1 MLPGAV
7 ITREHS
13 GTDRVLPSTIVS
25 IRSLNARDLTPEG
38 KMLELSRKAGAI
50 AQSEI
55 RIMSVEC
62 ERVRGINLAQGIC
75 DTEVPEPV
83 QRKAIEAI
91 RSRHNSYTRLDG
103 VSGLRLAIAEKMRE
117 YNRVEA
123 DPERNI
129 VVTAGST
136 GAFYSAC
143 MALLNPGDEVIV
155 FEPYYGYHVNTLRAL
170 DSVPVYVT
178 MHPPRWLFSREQL
191 ERAVTAR
198 TRAIVLNS
206 PANPSGKVFSQ
217 EELEFVAEL
226 AIRHDLFVITDEI
239 YEYFLYD
246 DNQHISPASLPG
258 MADRTITISGFSKTY
273 SITGWRIGYAVSDER
288 WAQPIGYFHDL
299 AYICAPSP
307 FQHAVTAGLEE
318 LTADFYTKLAEEY
331 RAKRDLL
338 CTTLE
343 QVGLCPSWPQ
353 GSYYVLADA
362 SSLPGSNSKEKAMHL
377 LSQTGVAS
385 VPGEAFFSEG
395 GRSLLR
401 FCFAKTDADL
411 EEACR
416 RLSKISVGAL

>member
-1 MLPGAV
+1 
-7 ITREHS
+7 
-13 GTDRVLPSTIVS
+13 
-25 IRSLNARDLTPEG
+25 
-38 KMLELSRKAGAI
+38 MLELSRKAGGI

-62 ERVRGINLAQGIC
+62 EKVHGINLAQGIC

-83 QRKAIEAI
+83 QRKTIEAI
-91 RSRHNSYTRLDG
+91 RSGQNSYTRLDG
-103 VSGLRLAIAEKMRE
+103 VAQLRRAIAHKMRE
-117 YNRVEA
+117 YNRLQV
-123 DPERNI
+123 DPEREI

-170 DSVPVYVT
+170 DSVPVFVT
-178 MHPPRWLFSREQL
+178 MHPPRWLFSREHL
-191 ERAVTAR
+191 EHAVTLK

-217 EELEFVAEL
+217 EELDFIADL

-246 DNQHISPASLPG
+246 DNQHVSPASLPG

-273 SITGWRIGYAVSDER
+273 SVTGWRIGYAVSSER

-299 AYICAPSP
+299 AYICAPAP
-307 FQHAVTAGLEE
+307 FQHGVTAGLEE
-318 LTADFYTKLAEEY
+318 LTRDFYGKLADEY

-343 QVGLCPSWPQ
+343 QVGLSPSWPQ

-362 SSLPGSNSKEKAMHL
+362 SSLPGGNSKEKAMHL
-377 LSQTGVAS
+377 LAQTGVAS

-395 GRSLLR
+395 GRNLLR

-416 RLSKISVGAL
+416 RLSRMSVAAL